1 MSESPIVHINEAEI
15 TDCLSDETEATWT
28 LLDWNDAL
36 PAAAGRDRLLA
47 ILSEINPS
55 VVFGT
60 DLVRW
65 LTR

>member
-1 MSESPIVHINEAEI
+1 MKPPIVYINEVEI
-15 TDCLSDETEATWT
+15 TDRLSDEMETTWA
-28 LLDWNDAL
+28 LLNWNDAL
-36 PAAAGRDRLLA
+36 PAAPGRGRLLA

-60 DLVRW
+60 DLVRM